1 MMGKVAK
8 NIGLPTLIHE
18 NTKYEST
25 EEKANLLVKNYTKV
39 SSTSNYS
46 TKFVEEKN
54 KLEDKEYNKLLQFY
68 KDNSASYNEPFSL
81 QELKDAVH
89 DTHDT
94 SLMTHH
100 LEKIE
105 LLIPCLK
112 ASQINLYL

>member
-1 MMGKVAK
+1 MDRYSIKTSK
-8 NIGLPTLIHE
+8 NWLIRELEGEVVLYDKKDSRCHVLNPTAALVWKHCEKESSVTELAQTIATQTNLPADPTIVYL
-18 NTKYEST
+18 
-25 EEKANLLVKNYTKV
+25 A
-39 SSTSNYS
+39 
-46 TKFVEEKN
+46 
-54 KLEDKEYNKLLQFY
+54 
-68 KDNSASYNEPFSL
+68 L
-81 QELKDAVH
+81 QELNDAVH